1 MVGQDARK
9 IAKYTTH
16 STSLANA
23 RRQSIRV
30 SNSMTSAMLAENRP
44 DMDTGGIQHLHFN
57 DWSFAVP
64 VSLMV
69 ISAVAYFCQFSTK
82 DRSSILVAS
91 GTKEDWDGGTAEVPP
106 QEKDLPAEVADDLVS
121 VAPAQSASTVTAAEM
136 KVGWWLRFGVG
147 HVGCWCQFWLSA
159 ISSIVAVF
167 AWQYM
172 YSPTN
177 ALFGLGFT
185 VLSNLASWASV
196 LWALRCRH
204 VGKVLRREVPST
216 STPTKRAVIRLLWTG
231 VLLNVQ
237 GLLASIIGVEACAGL
252 LLAQSLTAGPTVM
265 VPGFSRGVAAFDVF
279 AQLSQA
285 QSLLSLILGV
295 ALALHTLRI
304 ATQPFSPKV
313 G

>member
-1 MVGQDARK
+1 MILYDVRLC
-9 IAKYTTH
+9 H
-16 STSLANA
+16 TSSLS
-23 RRQSIRV
+23 QIFTCS
-30 SNSMTSAMLAENRP
+30 P
-44 DMDTGGIQHLHFN
+44 HL
-57 DWSFAVP
+57 
-64 VSLMV
+64 
-69 ISAVAYFCQFSTK
+69 
-82 DRSSILVAS
+82 
-91 GTKEDWDGGTAEVPP
+91 PP
-106 QEKDLPAEVADDLVS
+106 SQ
-121 VAPAQSASTVTAAEM
+121 
-136 KVGWWLRFGVG
+136 VGWWLRFGVG

-216 STPTKRAVIRLLWTG
+216 STPTKVSHSPKSAHICTRRVPVCVDVSVCANTSHAHTHVHVCKYMHRSTPFLVTFLSCPTRIHVPCSCASPFHHPQRAVIRLLWTG